1 MLIKLATKSL
11 LDRKGSV
18 ALTCIAMTISIFVLL
33 GVEHIRKEA
42 KDSFSST
49 VSGTDLIVGA
59 RSGSLNLLLYSV
71 FRMGSATNNIS
82 WASYQDIANRPE
94 IDWTIP
100 ISLGDSHQ
108 GYRVLGTNN
117 DYFQHFSYGRKQLL
131 KFAQGGEFK
140 GIYDV
145 VLGSEVAAELAY
157 QLGDPIII
165 SHGIGETS
173 FNDHSQYPFKIIGV
187 LAATGTPVD
196 QTVHVQLE
204 GIEAIHDSPST
215 KPAQLQPN
223 SITAFLVGLKSRIST
238 FSLQREISEK
248 SGEALSAIL
257 PGVALSELWN
267 TMAILEGTLQLVSS
281 LVFVAAL
288 LGLTAMM
295 AASIRERKKEFEL
308 LRIVGASP
316 SFLFVLFQVEAL
328 LIALL
333 SIASAMA
340 LLYLCLLFAQ
350 NQISSQLGLH
360 FGANFLST
368 ETAIIA
374 LIIIVATM
382 VLAALP
388 AFQAYVLVKKK
399 KP

>member
-33 GVEHIRKEA
+33 GVEHIRKET

-82 WASYQDIANRPE
+82 WASYQEIANRPE

-257 PGVALSELWN
+257 RW
-267 TMAILEGTLQLVSS
+267 
-281 LVFVAAL
+281 
-288 LGLTAMM
+288 
-295 AASIRERKKEFEL
+295 
-308 LRIVGASP
+308 
-316 SFLFVLFQVEAL
+316 
-328 LIALL
+328 
-333 SIASAMA
+333 
-340 LLYLCLLFAQ
+340 CL
-350 NQISSQLGLH
+350 
-360 FGANFLST
+360 
-368 ETAIIA
+368 
-374 LIIIVATM
+374 
-382 VLAALP
+382 
-388 AFQAYVLVKKK
+388 
-399 KP
+399 